1 MIQPLKIR
9 TLINRIGR
17 IDAAD
22 GWSDDLNPTQ
32 LAALGYLAQA
42 NRFSRAPSHVADFLG
57 TTRGTMSQTLKALER
72 KNYISELRSETDKR
86 YMSYDLTVKG
96 RVATER
102 PNPLEQALSTTDTTS
117 ANALEST
124 LETLLQTMLIANKGR
139 AFGQCLEC
147 IHYRTNAVKGY
158 CDLLSVS
165 LAPAETE
172 QICHEQVPKQVIS

>member
-1 MIQPLKIR
+1 MTQSLKIR

-72 KNYISELRSETDKR
+72 KGYISELRSDADKR
-86 YMSYDLTVKG
+86 YTSYDLTAKG
-96 RVATER
+96 RTATRR
-102 PNPLEQALSTTDTTS
+102 PNPLEEALQTSDPAMTDS
-117 ANALEST
+117 LEHALT
-124 LETLLQTMLIANKGR
+124 TLLQMMLKANKGR
-139 AFGQCLEC
+139 AFGQCIDC
-147 IHYRTNAVKGY
+147 IHFKTGTPKAY

-165 LAPAETE
+165 LEPPEIKH
-172 QICHEQVPKQVIS
+172 ICHEQVPKLVS